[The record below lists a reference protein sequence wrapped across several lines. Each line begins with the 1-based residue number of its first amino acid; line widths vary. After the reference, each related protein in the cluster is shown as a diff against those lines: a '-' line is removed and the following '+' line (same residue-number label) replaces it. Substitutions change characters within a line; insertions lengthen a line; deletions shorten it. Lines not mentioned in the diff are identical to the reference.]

1 MKNNNNSDFGLI
13 VNIIIFGLIF
23 LDAFSKLC
31 AVNC

>member
-31 AVNC
+31 SVNY

>member
-23 LDAFSKLC
+23 LDAFVKL
-31 AVNC
+31 